1 MLQAIIEP
9 ISDFATWLAQASVGY
24 IADHANLKRD
34 GVTFSLL
41 KILISVFVYLTIV
54 IAVPIAI
61 LMLLFKFVLPIFF

>member
-9 ISDFATWLAQASVGY
+9 LSDFATWLAQASVGY

-34 GVTFSLL
+34 GVTFFLL